1 MFEHVFAPIRIRD
14 MELKKQDYPG
24 RQWGPEWRRKTEL

>member
-14 MELKKQDYPG
+14 MELKKQNYPAG
-24 RQWGPEWRRKTEL
+24 NGGQEWQMRTER

>member
-14 MELKKQDYPG
+14 MELKTG
-24 RQWGPEWRRKTEL
+24 LSCRQWGPEWRRKTEL